1 MTVWVWNSQE
11 SRFEEPPE
19 DVDTWTLLAADSWLV
34 EDGRAR
40 AFDRHQ
46 ARFADAAEQVGV
58 GDLVTTE
65 FWTSVVEKI
74 PETGEWFPRVDVL
87 ETAPGGSRTLAFC
100 LRPAPTR
107 TRELRV
113 LIPPY
118 SDSRSTPGRKGPDI
132 ALLEFLR
139 TEARDEYVCDEV
151 LLLSEGG
158 FVIEAA
164 TTSLLWWEG
173 DTLCASDPGLGAL
186 PGVTSAVILDE
197 ARARSIPVDFRR
209 VRPEELNE
217 HEVWLVN
224 ALHGIRRV
232 REFVDGRS
240 EFPQTH
246 EQPETDHELL
256 SWQQWSESRC
266 HPISLD
272 AVDLHCP

>member
-1 MTVWVWNSQE
+1 MTVWVWNSRE
-11 SRFEEPPE
+11 SRFEVPSE
-19 DVDTWTLLAADSWLV
+19 DVGMWTLLAADSWLV
-34 EDGRAR
+34 VDGRVR
-40 AFDRHQ
+40 AFERHQ

-58 GDLVTTE
+58 GALVTAE
-65 FWTSVVEKI
+65 FWASVVDKI
-74 PETGEWFPRVDVL
+74 PDAGEWFPRVDVL
-87 ETAPGGSRTLAFC
+87 GAALDGSRILAFR
-100 LRPAPTR
+100 LRPAPPR

-118 SDSRSTPGRKGPDI
+118 SDPRSTPGRKGPDI
-132 ALLEFLR
+132 ALLGFLR
-139 TEARDEYVCDEV
+139 TEVRDEYVCDEV
-151 LLLSEGG
+151 LLLSKGG

-197 ARARSIPVDFRR
+197 ARARSIPVGFRR

-256 SWQQWSESRC
+256 SWQQWSASRC